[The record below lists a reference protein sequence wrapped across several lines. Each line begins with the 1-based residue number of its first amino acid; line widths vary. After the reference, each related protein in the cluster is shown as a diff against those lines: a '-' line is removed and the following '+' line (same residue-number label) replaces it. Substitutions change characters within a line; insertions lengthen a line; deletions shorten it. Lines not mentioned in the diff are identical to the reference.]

1 MSEQDLAGKLIAD
14 LRTRLLDLTN
24 SNRLL
29 SYKHPERAK
38 TCVRV
43 VDRQPDFLHD
53 SLTNGKQLS
62 FKPLPDPENGLP
74 DELTNEFLMAL
85 EEARHLDEAW
95 NALLLEEEDI
105 ASGRALNIDRQIRD
119 KVRAQLD
126 LPPAR
131 SGKLASISDW
141 ARLNGIE
148 PNFDLPCPVADEDHE
163 PKHIDN
169 EIQTLL
175 LPDELQ
181 GKMAGVMDHARTAQ
195 QEMGV
200 NLLHMAIGFL
210 EWYETSTAE
219 KPLLAPLLLYPA
231 DLERKPVKGKGQYRY
246 FLRGEQDPV
255 INITLRQRLAKQFN
269 LIVPELEEQDTPET
283 YMGKMLAVVQELP
296 RWKIRRF
303 ATLGLFSFS
312 RLAMYND
319 LDPAKWGSDSKF
331 SSTGV
336 LGQLFGRKEASAPH
350 ADNYDLE
357 DPIIEAEVPLLIR
370 DADSSQHRAIIDVM
384 RGRSFVIKGPPGT
397 GKSQTI
403 ANIIAANLAKGKS
416 VLFVAEKAAALDVVK
431 KRLDEAGLGDFCFE
445 LHSTKAKKADVLANL
460 ERRLNLELLNTGTCN
475 RCAINE
481 LRSLR
486 QRLSLYAEKMSIPF
500 GALEICD
507 RGKWRRVT
515 IHDLLW
521 TEQHTRSVRPR
532 FAALD
537 RIYFPD
543 AIETSRFDAERRRGC
558 LAAIERLVQ
567 EFTNVHGSANHH
579 PWSFVT
585 RPDIQILDV
594 AVVVDTASEA
604 AQKLI
609 ALSQCVDQ
617 IRTVFGQL
625 NLPATLD
632 GLSSLCQCAVQVPVP
647 KSNVDDRLL
656 KLLLGSPE
664 HDATLQRVM
673 EAIEEWHRQSGLCA
687 DLLTNVRGQCI
698 EPEELNAVVTQAR
711 QANLA
716 DMTLSEIAGKAKQFR
731 RSSAEIKGFLAFS
744 RAILERF
751 GIEGILVTSR
761 TMKKVLQAIDL
772 LSPIDRDVLLA
783 RSPSILNEE
792 VHSVLAD
799 ASSRLKD
806 LREQDSA
813 TRALFVLDDDL
824 AVVEI
829 RHHAGVLKS
838 AGFFGKFSGEFRVIK
853 KTWTARFRGAELPAY
868 DRLADMLVELA
879 NHVEARRSLEKDT
892 RLRAI
897 CAHRFF
903 GLDTNIDCLL
913 AANRFGAQIRSA
925 FAGQAEPERS
935 IRRLLLEGE
944 IDALDDVKMLA
955 TDPRLVRLRETVAR
969 INNQDASLD
978 KWASALE
985 SHAVEAEGIYS
996 ALMGFRLQAT
1006 VTPNQAANLT
1016 AILSTR
1022 QELETELTES
1032 AGVQLLAN
1040 SWKGPAT
1047 DITHIRA
1054 TLEFADALR
1063 SAGLAEPLLDLL
1075 ASGADPVNVAVERI
1089 RTAAVRLAQAIAE
1102 AQQALRMVVESV
1114 DPNSDR
1120 GRRTCA
1126 DFCMRAD
1133 RNSGQS
1139 LPTCSIQPR

>member
-1 MSEQDLAGKLIAD
+1 M
-14 LRTRLLDLTN
+14 LRGGE
-24 SNRLL
+24 S
-29 SYKHPERAK
+29 
-38 TCVRV
+38 
-43 VDRQPDFLHD
+43 
-53 SLTNGKQLS
+53 
-62 FKPLPDPENGLP
+62 
-74 DELTNEFLMAL
+74 
-85 EEARHLDEAW
+85 
-95 NALLLEEEDI
+95 
-105 ASGRALNIDRQIRD
+105 
-119 KVRAQLD
+119 
-126 LPPAR
+126 
-131 SGKLASISDW
+131 
-141 ARLNGIE
+141 
-148 PNFDLPCPVADEDHE
+148 NFDLPYPVADEDHE

-181 GKMAGVMDHARTAQ
+181 SKMAGVMDHARTAQ

-319 LDPAKWGSDSKF
+319 LDPAKWGGDAKF

-357 DPIIEAEVPLLIR
+357 DPIIEAELPLLIR

-445 LHSTKAKKADVLANL
+445 LHSTKAKKADILANL
-460 ERRLNLELLNTGTCN
+460 ERRLNLKLLTQTLATDG
-475 RCAINE
+475 AINE

-543 AIETSRFDAERRRGC
+543 AMETSRFDAERRRGG
-558 LAAIERLVQ
+558 LVAIERLAQ

-594 AVVVDTASEA
+594 PVVVDTASEA

-632 GLSSLCQCAVQVPVP
+632 GLSSLAHCAVQVPVP
-647 KSNVDDRLL
+647 NSSVDDRLL

-664 HDATLQRVM
+664 HDAALHRVV
-673 EAIEEWHRQSGLCA
+673 EGR
-687 DLLTNVRGQCI
+687 DPPRGCSDQEGALHPQQQGRGGQI
-698 EPEELNAVVTQAR
+698 LRRLSAGASLPAFAR
-711 QANLA
+711 AC
-716 DMTLSEIAGKAKQFR
+716 
-731 RSSAEIKGFLAFS
+731 
-744 RAILERF
+744 
-751 GIEGILVTSR
+751 
-761 TMKKVLQAIDL
+761 
-772 LSPIDRDVLLA
+772 
-783 RSPSILNEE
+783 
-792 VHSVLAD
+792 SVL
-799 ASSRLKD
+799 
-806 LREQDSA
+806 
-813 TRALFVLDDDL
+813 
-824 AVVEI
+824 
-829 RHHAGVLKS
+829 
-838 AGFFGKFSGEFRVIK
+838 
-853 KTWTARFRGAELPAY
+853 
-868 DRLADMLVELA
+868 
-879 NHVEARRSLEKDT
+879 
-892 RLRAI
+892 
-897 CAHRFF
+897 
-903 GLDTNIDCLL
+903 
-913 AANRFGAQIRSA
+913 
-925 FAGQAEPERS
+925 
-935 IRRLLLEGE
+935 
-944 IDALDDVKMLA
+944 
-955 TDPRLVRLRETVAR
+955 
-969 INNQDASLD
+969 
-978 KWASALE
+978 
-985 SHAVEAEGIYS
+985 
-996 ALMGFRLQAT
+996 
-1006 VTPNQAANLT
+1006 
-1016 AILSTR
+1016 
-1022 QELETELTES
+1022 
-1032 AGVQLLAN
+1032 
-1040 SWKGPAT
+1040 
-1047 DITHIRA
+1047 
-1054 TLEFADALR
+1054 
-1063 SAGLAEPLLDLL
+1063 
-1075 ASGADPVNVAVERI
+1075 
-1089 RTAAVRLAQAIAE
+1089 
-1102 AQQALRMVVESV
+1102 
-1114 DPNSDR
+1114 
-1120 GRRTCA
+1120 
-1126 DFCMRAD
+1126 
-1133 RNSGQS
+1133 
-1139 LPTCSIQPR
+1139 